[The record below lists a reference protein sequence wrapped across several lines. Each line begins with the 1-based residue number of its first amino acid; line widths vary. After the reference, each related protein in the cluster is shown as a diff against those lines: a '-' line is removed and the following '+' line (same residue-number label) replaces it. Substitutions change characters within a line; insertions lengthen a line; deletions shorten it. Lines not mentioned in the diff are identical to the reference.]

1 MLDMK
6 KAIEKLKGKDIS
18 VEETK
23 VKIQATVKSG
33 GVEEL
38 IRDEESIIDEGFF
51 EKNPPRVWMDYSV
64 TKNLGNY
71 ESLKFNVGISVPV
84 GQKLPEELTSQI
96 METYEYASD
105 KIGVVIEK
113 ELAATIDLLKK
124 KSNG

>member
-6 KAIEKLKGKDIS
+6 KALSKLDGKDVS
-18 VEETK
+18 VEATK
-23 VKIQATVKSG
+23 IKIQATHKTQS
-33 GVEEL
+33 EESL
-38 IRDEESIIDEGFF
+38 IRDEQQVIEEGFF

-84 GQKLPEELTSQI
+84 GQKLPEELTAQI
-96 METYEYASD
+96 METYGYASD

-113 ELAATIDLLKK
+113 ELAATLELLKK